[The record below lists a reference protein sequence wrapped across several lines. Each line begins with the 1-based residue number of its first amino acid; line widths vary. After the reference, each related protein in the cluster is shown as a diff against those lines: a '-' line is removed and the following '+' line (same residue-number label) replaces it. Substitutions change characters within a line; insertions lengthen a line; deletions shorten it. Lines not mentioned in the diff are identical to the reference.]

1 MPRLWDMLKRED
13 KTKLRELMPT
23 GWSPKRQRR
32 NKISLEC
39 KLEDLEELTKLMK
52 QGPGFYRD

>member
-1 MPRLWDMLKRED
+1 MLKRED
-13 KTKLRELMPT
+13 KAKLRKFMPKD
-23 GWSPKRQRR
+23 WKPKRQRR
-32 NKISLEC
+32 DKVKLEG